1 MVGDAKKI
9 GKEEFEEIQTKEE
22 GESEESSWWIQLLF
36 TLLCLA
42 SVGTLSLARCIVV
55 NIAQWF
61 NGRRVHVD
69 VNRRATTKQRKEE
82 GVQTEGRESSSQPE
96 EPQHEED
103 DEKVR
108 MQWNIV
114 LEAAL
119 AEQAEQIKVLKE
131 DEQMC

>member
-1 MVGDAKKI
+1 M
-9 GKEEFEEIQTKEE
+9 
-22 GESEESSWWIQLLF
+22 
-36 TLLCLA
+36 
-42 SVGTLSLARCIVV
+42 